1 MRLHLHALLFAKNA
15 TLLLQEAHRH
25 LHCCFVKHHVF
36 LTKHPLH
43 QHLDF
48 GLDVVP
54 DVPVGHRHLVLEWL
68 DLLQYLIAKHVSLL
82 RTSMVTEVNA
92 FASRFAPAA
101 RVVSAHGALLVL
113 EEVVVGDGEDVVFCL
128 GI

>member
-1 MRLHLHALLFAKNA
+1 
-15 TLLLQEAHRH
+15 
-25 LHCCFVKHHVF
+25 
-36 LTKHPLH
+36 
-43 QHLDF
+43 
-48 GLDVVP
+48 
-54 DVPVGHRHLVLEWL
+54 
-68 DLLQYLIAKHVSLL
+68 
-82 RTSMVTEVNA
+82 MVTEVNA